1 MCSGII
7 SHRIQLFLQ
16 QRGMPQPFRFGKGF
30 CFRSPLVNVY
40 SMIIVKRH
48 RCMNRC
54 QRQLILARNLCQR
67 LPLLQG
73 HERNICHRD
82 SGSHLILIL
91 RNNTGDVAMKANS
104 LRKQIFTLH
113 RYLGLAIALIV
124 IIVGLTGSLLVF
136 RSEISHAAIEHNMG
150 KVVSQGEILSVE
162 TILDIDPTGVVYDWL
177 HHVAASL

>member
-82 SGSHLILIL
+82 SGSSNP
-91 RNNTGDVAMKANS
+91 R
-104 LRKQIFTLH
+104 
-113 RYLGLAIALIV
+113 LATPNA
-124 IIVGLTGSLLVF
+124 
-136 RSEISHAAIEHNMG
+136 RSHFN
-150 KVVSQGEILSVE
+150 V
-162 TILDIDPTGVVYDWL
+162 TIGVVYDWL